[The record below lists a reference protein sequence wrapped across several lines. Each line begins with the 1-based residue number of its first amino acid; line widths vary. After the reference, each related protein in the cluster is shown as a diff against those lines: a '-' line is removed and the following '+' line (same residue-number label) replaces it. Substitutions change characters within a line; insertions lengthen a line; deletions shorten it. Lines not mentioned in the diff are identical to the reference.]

1 MIGMQYKVIL
11 PKDYDMG
18 TIRERVKK
26 NGYKTDGFQGLNF
39 KAYLIAEAGKDGGFH
54 NCYAPLYIWNG
65 HEGMNKFIFE
75 GYYDNILQSFG
86 WQQINIGVPLVVNLS
101 NDFRKSRYAV
111 EYAGSISQSKSLIGT
126 QLNKVNENVQNIE
139 KCLGNVIVY
148 NPDKW
153 GYSQFSFYK
162 EKPEIDV
169 MDDVT
174 IYEILHISRGYVVEC

>member
-1 MIGMQYKVIL
+1 MIGMQYKIIF
-11 PKDYDMG
+11 PKDYDMEI
-18 TIRERVKK
+18 IRKRVKD
-26 NGYKTDGFQGLNF
+26 NGHKTDGFQELNF
-39 KAYLIAEAGKDGGFH
+39 KAYLITETGKEGNLY
-54 NCYAPLYIWNG
+54 NCYAPLYIWNS

-86 WQQINIGVPLVVNLS
+86 WQQINIGVPLVVNLKD
-101 NDFRKSRYAV
+101 DFRKSRYAV

-126 QLNKVNENVQNIE
+126 QLKTMNENVQNIE

-153 GYSQFSFYK
+153 GYSQFSFYN

-169 MDDVT
+169 MNNVT
-174 IYEILHISRGYVVEC
+174 IYEVLHISR

>member
-11 PKDYDMG
+11 PKDYDME
-18 TIRERVKK
+18 IIKKRVKD
-26 NGYKTDGFQGLNF
+26 NGHKTDGFQELNF
-39 KAYLIAEAGKDGGFH
+39 KAYLITEAGKDGNFY

-86 WQQINIGVPLVVNLS
+86 WQQINIGVPFVVNVS
-101 NDFRKSRYAV
+101 NDFRKSRYVV
-111 EYAGSISQSKSLIGT
+111 EYVGSISQSKTLIET
-126 QLNKVNENVQNIE
+126 QLNKNVQNIE

-153 GYSQFSFYK
+153 GYSRFNFYE
-162 EKPEIDV
+162 EKPDIAV
-169 MDDVT
+169 NKGVT
-174 IYEILHISRGYVVEC
+174 VYEILHISR

>member
-11 PKDYDMG
+11 PKDYDIRI
-18 TIRERVKK
+18 IRERVKK
-26 NGYKTDGFQGLNF
+26 NGHKTDGFQELNF
-39 KAYLIAEAGKDGGFH
+39 KAYLITEAGKDGNFY

-86 WQQINIGVPLVVNLS
+86 WQQINIGVPFVVNVS
-101 NDFRKSRYAV
+101 NDFRKSRYVV
-111 EYAGSISQSKSLIGT
+111 EYVGSISQNKSLIET
-126 QLNKVNENVQNIE
+126 RLNKNVQNIE

-153 GYSQFSFYK
+153 GYSQFSFYN

-169 MDDVT
+169 MDNVT
-174 IYEILHISRGYVVEC
+174 IYEILHISR